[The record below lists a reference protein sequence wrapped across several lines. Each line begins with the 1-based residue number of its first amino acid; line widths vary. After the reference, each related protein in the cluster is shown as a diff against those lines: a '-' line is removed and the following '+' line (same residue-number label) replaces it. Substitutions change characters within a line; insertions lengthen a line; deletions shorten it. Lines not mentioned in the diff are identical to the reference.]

1 MNNERGM
8 IPDSHI
14 TSFLKRLEEVG
25 YAHTNVTSDFI
36 VWVAHNISCT
46 IVNKN
51 LKKDADLS
59 FFINDEQ
66 QFSLYYQIVMNKL
79 FFVIAEKNNHIQNMI
94 NDTLVPLFEPTYR
107 KKFTGNNLRKKD
119 NTFYIDVAQF
129 NDSRVFNEIT
139 RIISMGFPGNSPVSA
154 TQQAEAKEY
163 NGALPSKEDF
173 ELAYRKLVRPG
184 EGISIDSVLDQIEI
198 NAKKKGTSLKS
209 NWRMV
214 TEQSIEIW
222 SKKRS

>member
-1 MNNERGM
+1 MNNESGA

-36 VWVAHNISCT
+36 TWVAKNISCS

-59 FFINDEQ
+59 FFIDDVQ
-66 QFSLYYQIVMNKL
+66 QFCLYYQIVMNKL
-79 FFVIAEKNNHIQNMI
+79 FFVIAEKNNHIQDMI
-94 NDTLVPLFEPTYR
+94 NNSLVPLFEPKYR

-119 NTFYIDVAQF
+119 HTYYIDVAQF

-139 RIISMGFPGNSPVSA
+139 RIISIGFSGNSPVSA
-154 TQQAEAKEY
+154 TQQAETKEY
-163 NGALPSKEDF
+163 NGTLPSKEDF
-173 ELAYRKLVRPG
+173 ESAYRKLVRPG

-198 NAKKKGTSLKS
+198 NAEKKGISLKS

-214 TEQSIEIW
+214 TEQSIEVW
-222 SKKRS
+222 SRKRS